1 MVIISDNSKVINC
14 TGDFVVKINQII
26 DEYRL
31 DIILPNIPKAT
42 TLGTTIGIFSSA
54 EKANNQL
61 NALAVAIA
69 NGDKIYR
76 INAE

>member
-1 MVIISDNSKVINC
+1 MVIIAENSQVINC
-14 TGDFVVKINQII
+14 TGDFVVKVIQII

-31 DIILPNIPKAT
+31 NITLPNIPKS
-42 TLGTTIGIFSSA
+42 TTIGIFSSA
-54 EKANNQL
+54 EQANNQL

-69 NGDKIYR
+69 NGDKTYR